1 MKILILKVILVIHSS
16 TSLKD
21 KRRIV
26 RGIKD
31 RIWSKFR
38 ASISEIE
45 EHDSIQRAILGIVYV
60 SNEKNILDSIMNK
73 IINLVETTYPGI
85 LHDYEHTVEN
95 Y

>member
-1 MKILILKVILVIHSS
+1 MKILISKVILVIHSS

-26 RGIKD
+26 KGIKD

-45 EHDSIQRAILGIVYV
+45 EHNSIQRAILGIVYV
-60 SNEKNILDSIMNK
+60 SNARIILDSIMNK
-73 IINLVETTYPGI
+73 IINLIETTYPGI
-85 LHDYEHTVEN
+85 LHDYEYTVEN